1 MQWPSR
7 ALIVGS
13 VFLFFPV
20 AHLRVF
26 PALPIYVAEIP
37 ALAVIGLALLSWVRR
52 LRQQPLM
59 HRPDAVWSAGLFA
72 FGGII
77 TFLLREL
84 PWRFAGLLK
93 SFVLLPV
100 AFFYALASMRLDV
113 AEQKTILGAWWLGTG
128 ASALAGLLALASGY
142 STYDGRLA
150 AHFSS
155 PNHLAMLLAP
165 GVVIG
170 CVLSMLARQP
180 GTRWIIG
187 MGTMGIVAALVATRS
202 YGVIAA
208 TLAGLLVVLLGQVGW
223 RRMVRS
229 WAMPVVLIIFA
240 LLLVPELSTEK
251 FESLINF
258 DERSSIASRLMI
270 WQAGAAI
277 ARDSFPWGI
286 GIGQFQAAYLAYQ
299 PLFPPYLEWAV
310 PEPHQLFLA
319 WYLSVGILGLA
330 GVLWCLVVIVV
341 NLWRAARAGH
351 HPEALLAWC
360 YLGLIGYWLVCGLV
374 DTPYFKNDLAFGLWG
389 ILGLAWSLTRM
400 SRENQV

>member
-1 MQWPSR
+1 MQWSSR

-13 VFLFFPV
+13 VFLLFPV

-26 PALPIYVAEIP
+26 PTLPIYGAEIP
-37 ALAVIGLALLSWVRR
+37 VLAVIGIALFAWVRR
-52 LRQQPLM
+52 PRQQLPV
-59 HRPDAVWSAGLFA
+59 HRPDATWSAGLFA

-84 PWRFAGLLK
+84 PWRSAGLLK

-100 AFFYALASMRLDV
+100 AFFYALASIRLD
-113 AEQKTILGAWWLGTG
+113 AGEQRVVLGAWWLGTS
-128 ASALAGLLALASGY
+128 ASALAGLLALGFGY

-170 CVLSMLARQP
+170 CVLAILTRQP
-180 GTRWIIG
+180 TTRWIIG
-187 MGTMGIVAALVATRS
+187 AGTLGIVAALVATRS
-202 YGVIAA
+202 YGVIVA

-229 WAMPVVLIIFA
+229 WVMPVA
-240 LLLVPELSTEK
+240 LLTLAFLLVPELSTEK
-251 FESLINF
+251 FQSLINF

-286 GIGQFQAAYLAYQ
+286 GIGQFQTAYLAYQ
-299 PLFPPYLEWAV
+299 TFFPPYLEWAV
-310 PEPHQLFLA
+310 PEPHQLLLA

-330 GVLWCLVVIVV
+330 GVLGCLAAIIRK
-341 NLWRAARAGH
+341 LWRCARTNY
-351 HPEALLAWC
+351 PDEALLAWC

-374 DTPYFKNDLAFGLWG
+374 DTPHFKNDLAFGFWG
-389 ILGLAWSLTRM
+389 LLGLAWSLTRM